1 MKPAG
6 CGVRIAR
13 VLLDTDILSEILKR
27 KDAVVEARAAEYL
40 AAEGRFTVSALSVM
54 EIVYGFHRLGREDR
68 IQQFEGLIAAHEVLP
83 FDAAI
88 ASTAG
93 RIYADL
99 ERRGTPIG
107 LADVMIGAV
116 AVQHGLPIIT
126 GNTGHFTAIRATG
139 QALVIDNWR
148 GSPTP

>member
-1 MKPAG
+1 M
-6 CGVRIAR
+6 AR
-13 VLLDTDILSEILKR
+13 VLLDTDILSEIIKK

-40 AAEGRFTVSALSVM
+40 TGEGRFTLSVLSVM

-68 IQQFEGLIAAHEVLP
+68 IKQFGTLIAAHEVLP
-83 FDAAI
+83 FNAA
-88 ASTAG
+88 AATTAG

-116 AVQHGLPIIT
+116 AVQHGLPIVT
-126 GNTGHFTAIRATG
+126 GNTSHFTAIRDAG
-139 QALVIDNWR
+139 HSLVIQNWR
-148 GSPTP
+148 RSPAR